1 MGVTSGLA
9 SRRPL
14 FKGKNMAEQK
24 LIVNESA
31 TPALAELKHSIMM
44 HMRMHAGVSQQL
56 AVFLIKVLDYVDEL
70 YEALRQESP
79 KRDATLAKVNANMAN
94 LAYAI
99 VESVGIFVQQSID
112 DRRNRAETLKQ
123 EFPSQV
129 SRLGD
134 EILIVIGKTRGLPD
148 KISAKNAVLQVTA
161 NALRG
166 LSGYTSAKYPSIT
179 DSNNVEL

>member
-1 MGVTSGLA
+1 M
-9 SRRPL
+9 PF
-14 FKGKNMAEQK
+14 FKGENMTEQK
-24 LIVNESA
+24 PIVNESA

-56 AVFLIKVLDYVDEL
+56 AVFLIKMLDYVDEL
-70 YEALRQESP
+70 YEALRQEPSERE
-79 KRDATLAKVNANMAN
+79 KTLNKVKTNMEN
-94 LAYAI
+94 LAYVVI
-99 VESVGIFVQQSID
+99 ESVGMFVQQSID
-112 DRRNRAETLKQ
+112 DRKNRAENLKQ
-123 EFPSQV
+123 EFPNHV
-129 SRLGD
+129 SRLSD

-179 DSNNVEL
+179 DSNNIEL